1 MGGVATDREF
11 WGQVQALVPEFMKEE
26 YEECEGWKC
35 GAMARVVL
43 RRFAE
48 YAADKLD
55 IPRSTISYHT
65 FYNELR
71 RLGYEV
77 PVVKSFDQNTKVKGI
92 RRKPDGNLLAG

>member
-11 WGQVQALVPEFMKEE
+11 WEQTQSLLPEFMEEE
-26 YEECEGWKC
+26 YETCEGWKC
-35 GAMARVVL
+35 GAMARLVL

-48 YAADKLD
+48 YAADKLN
-55 IPRSTISYHT
+55 IPKSTISYHT

-92 RRKPDGNLLAG
+92 RKKQEATWTA